1 MRLHI
6 LGFVEASLTVING
19 KVELTAAWERFAGI
33 VDRWRKEYMRLARGA
48 GVVLDGEIR
57 IVVDKLASLQLALDA
72 GVDVLLLFRAK
83 AIPKSHARLPPPFEF
98 AERSQQ
104 CP

>member
-1 MRLHI
+1 MGFHV
-6 LGFVEASLTVING
+6 LGFVESALTVIDG
-19 KVELTAAWERFAGI
+19 EVVLAAARERFASI

-83 AIPKSHARLPPPFEF
+83 AIPKSYARLPPPFEF